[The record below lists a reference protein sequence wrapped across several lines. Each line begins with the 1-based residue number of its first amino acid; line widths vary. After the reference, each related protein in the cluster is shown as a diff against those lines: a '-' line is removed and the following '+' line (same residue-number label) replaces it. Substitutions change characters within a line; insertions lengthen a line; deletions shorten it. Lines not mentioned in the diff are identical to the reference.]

1 MMRKNIYVRAGA
13 DFSAITKQA
22 RKASAGMQ
30 GMANAAQKAAGMMK
44 SAFAAIGALVSIRAI
59 VGAAKDAAEAYDQQ
73 AEAEAKLAQA
83 MRNTMGASAE
93 EIRSIKDLTA
103 AQQALGVVGDEVQ
116 LAGAQQLAGYLSQT
130 SSLQKLIPAM
140 NDMVAQQYGYSA
152 SAENAASVATTMG
165 KVLNGQTGALT
176 RNGYSFTDA
185 QERILKYGTEEQR
198 VATLSEIVEQRVGG
212 MNAALAQTPTGRM
225 KQLSNT
231 LGDIKEQFGKA
242 VRTLGTAFLPILNR
256 VAGILADVATLAN
269 KVAQAIANVL
279 GGNTSGM
286 KSYAYGAAEGA
297 DAYEDLADSYG
308 DTADQAKKAA
318 KAQQQAKN
326 ALSSADIDILHTLK
340 DNSKDSSSGGDDSGD
355 TSPSSGAVPSGI
367 QEMPDEAQ
375 ETVGWLEQLLQKFK
389 DLFSELDFGPLK
401 KAWEGLKAALEPLV
415 NLIKQGLAWCWENVL
430 KPLAHW
436 TIEKLAPEL
445 INLLAAAFRLLTA
458 VLEALKP
465 IFSWLWENIL
475 KPLAQ
480 WTGEIFIFALQQITD
495 LLNDLADLINGKISF
510 REFVSQLDL
519 FQKGLLAVAGTL
531 AAIKIS
537 SWVAAGIAAL
547 AKLKASIEAVLATIM
562 GTKTAAAGAGA
573 AVSTDLVP
581 AANSGAS
588 AISSFAMQGLLGA
601 GAMISVKE
609 TIDDVLDPIHDYD
622 DAIYS
627 SSTSSDELRQIVE
640 ELDAQL
646 TQQQQEFDN
655 STILGRAFNDMGGQI
670 LKTQTKLSEATDAYY
685 SALRREG
692 KEIDDN
698 TRLQLN
704 NSYTVNEAAYN
715 FKTLGERASEA
726 GALVKEKWN
735 AVQDSLRRN
744 GETIKTSLSD
754 TWEKIK
760 QKAAQGAQDL
770 QNNWANIKSSAV
782 SAGEAINNKFSSALN
797 AVKTAGSSAFN
808 SVKSAWNSAGSWAK
822 NTGDA
827 IANSFAS
834 GLQALVQK
842 VQQIASQV
850 KQIIE
855 SIKSTISG
863 AMSSVGSSLNSLR
876 SSASSIIGGITSS
889 ISSAF
894 SSITTRSYSFNFP
907 HLAAGAV
914 IPPNREFAA
923 ILGDQAN
930 GTNIETPEGLLRQ
943 IFREEAAYSSSDV
956 VDLMKDILRAVRSGQ
971 RLEVDRH
978 TLGRVIRQAEG
989 Y

>member
-116 LAGAQQLAGYLSQT
+116 LAGDQQLAGYLSQA

-152 SAENAASVATTMG
+152 SAENAASVATMMG

-389 DLFSELDFGPLK
+389 DLFRELDFGPLK

-480 WTGEIFIFALQQITD
+480 WTGEIFIAALQQITD
-495 LLNDLADLINGKISF
+495 LLNDLADLISGKMSF
-510 REFVSQLDL
+510 TEFLDQLTL
-519 FQKGLLAVAGTL
+519 FQKGLIAVGTAFATAKIATWIDGIVTALGKIPAVIGESGGIGALGSFTKFGLAGGLFAASFMELYDTITRNIKVLQDLPGTIKQDIENFK
-531 AAIKIS
+531 AIGNTILTGAKKIKD
-537 SWVAAGIAAL
+537 VIAEAAGQAAEKVSSAFESAKTASAAAL
-547 AKLKASIEAVLATIM
+547 EDIKGKWDTFISALKSKKDQLAETM
-562 GTKTAAAGAGA
+562 AAGFNQIKTAGA
-573 AVSTDLVP
+573 AAVQELK
-581 AANSGAS
+581 
-588 AISSFAMQGLLGA
+588 Q
-601 GAMISVKE
+601 KW
-609 TIDDVLDPIHDYD
+609 
-622 DAIYS
+622 DA
-627 SSTSSDELRQIVE
+627 
-640 ELDAQL
+640 
-646 TQQQQEFDN
+646 F
-655 STILGRAFNDMGGQI
+655 
-670 LKTQTKLSEATDAYY
+670 Y
-685 SALRREG
+685 SALV
-692 KEIDDN
+692 
-698 TRLQLN
+698 T
-704 NSYTVNEAAYN
+704 AA
-715 FKTLGERASEA
+715 
-726 GALVKEKWN
+726 N
-735 AVQDSLRRN
+735 AVKQAFTDAWN
-744 GETIKTSLSD
+744 TI
-754 TWEKIK
+754 
-760 QKAAQGAQDL
+760 
-770 QNNWANIKSSAV
+770 
-782 SAGEAINNKFSSALN
+782 
-797 AVKTAGSSAFN
+797 KTAGSSAFN

-876 SSASSIIGGITSS
+876 SSASSIIGGITSG